1 MSNKNDYFPTKYWF
15 KNGTLHRAFFEYEEW
30 AENPRNF
37 FEPLSVIVNASKY
50 GLCGS
55 CDIECNDIEEWLIR
69 ETGINED
76 WYWNNRKRYG
86 GIEGLISK
94 FIKEKCVAFEY
105 LTVYDHSGITVSC
118 GYCRGWDYS
127 NIGFVYVPKDSDE
140 VKSYRKGHTKKET
153 EEWASKNIH
162 AEIHELDQWCRG
174 DVYCMVEETYDEESQ
189 EWEMT
194 DSLGMIWLD
203 DETTQKERECAISHI
218 KEYFSGKAELFDE
231 EIINKALESNTLDLL
246 QGQQSFDFMKEIAS

>member
-1 MSNKNDYFPTKYWF
+1 MSNKNDYLPTKYWF
-15 KNGTLHRAFFEYEEW
+15 ENGTLHKAFFEYEEW
-30 AENPRNF
+30 AENPRDF
-37 FEPLSVIVNASKY
+37 SEPLSVIVNASKY
-50 GLCGS
+50 GLCGQS
-55 CDIECNDIEEWLIR
+55 DIKCNDIEEWLIS
-69 ETGINED
+69 ETGINEE

-140 VKSYRKGHTKKET
+140 VKDYRKGHTKKET

-174 DVYCMVEETYDEESQ
+174 DVYCMVEEAYDDEAQ

-203 DETTQKERECAISHI
+203 DETCQKEEEDAIGYI
-218 KEYFSGKAELFDE
+218 KDYFSGKAELFDE
-231 EIINKALESNTLDLL
+231 EIINKALKSNTLDLL
-246 QGQQSFDFMKEIAS
+246 QGQKAFDFMEVSV